1 MSLNILMKTQECTC
15 GAFKTSPLRFY
26 GQLNWPL
33 FIVYP
38 EKLSK
43 NSCNLSIRFLNFV
56 TIYLQSHADVQGV
69 FVFPAFSG
77 QAFVLV
83 GQALRV
89 SFCSHGTHETPQQ
102 LSGNAASS
110 AAS

>member
-56 TIYLQSHADVQGV
+56 TIHICRVMQM
-69 FVFPAFSG
+69 FS
-77 QAFVLV
+77 
-83 GQALRV
+83 V
-89 SFCSHGTHETPQQ
+89 SLFSPPSPGKRSFW
-102 LSGNAASS
+102 LARL
-110 AAS
+110 